1 MGFEDGF
8 GKFGD
13 ESLAACGT
21 CLGSSKP
28 SRVCPEIE
36 GQFISAGQELP
47 KLQKLPQTQP
57 NNTGPF
63 DPMLIKIP
71 MCKVEQHRDCGDG
84 LVNEVLARA
93 T

>member
-1 MGFEDGF
+1 LSSLCLKEASARAARENSMGFEDGF

-36 GQFISAGQELP
+36 GQLNISRTGAP
-47 KLQKLPQTQP
+47 KATKTSTEPT
-57 NNTGPF
+57 
-63 DPMLIKIP
+63 K
-71 MCKVEQHRDCGDG
+71 QHWPI
-84 LVNEVLARA
+84 
-93 T
+93 